1 MNENTTMSED
11 GTVVHQPIEQ
21 VYEGMRVVDRDGV
34 TVGKVE
40 YVEMGDPQAVTTEGD
55 TPKEPEG
62 LFGGV
67 ARAFGADPPEPKV
80 PEPERSRLLRTGF
93 IKVDGPGLLDR
104 DRYVSAEWIV
114 SVPDGTVRLNVPRDQ
129 LIEESS

>member
-1 MNENTTMSED
+1 MTENTSMSED
-11 GTVVHQPIEQ
+11 GEVVSQPIEQ
-21 VYEGMRVVDRDGV
+21 VYEGMTVVDRDGV

-40 YVEMGDPQAVTTEGD
+40 YVEMGDPQAVTTEGNM
-55 TPKEPEG
+55 PKEPGG

-80 PEPERSRLLRTGF
+80 PEPERSQLLRTGF

-104 DRYVSAEWIV
+104 DRYVSAEWIA
-114 SVPDGTVRLNVPRDQ
+114 SIPDGTVKLNVPRDQ
-129 LIEESS
+129 IITESS